1 MGVVRWML
9 DDVRWTSEFWQGR
22 SWPML
27 LCCRTEIH
35 LRPTEPLRTDDMPMP
50 GQLVKPCWA
59 KTCFGKVGGM
69 LGQSGTCMASNLTLK
84 KCRFSSAVWKGST
97 CCGNLRLSHCSAK
110 MVPLCAVVVGTTL
123 FVQCLSRDCRLCCWT
138 CCQFLLGPFS
148 LVARCCPCI
157 QSWC

>member
-1 MGVVRWML
+1 MNIRVLTKAPLTNVALLSNG
-9 DDVRWTSEFWQGR
+9 DTS
-22 SWPML
+22 S
-27 LCCRTEIH
+27 
-35 LRPTEPLRTDDMPMP
+35 PTEPTDRRHADA
-50 GQLVKPCWA
+50 GTVKPCWA

-97 CCGNLRLSHCSAK
+97 CCGIETVALQCENGTAMC
-110 MVPLCAVVVGTTL
+110 CGCGTTL
-123 FVQCLSRDCRLCCWT
+123 FAQCLSRDCRLCWT
-138 CCQFLLGPFS
+138 CCLFLLGPFS